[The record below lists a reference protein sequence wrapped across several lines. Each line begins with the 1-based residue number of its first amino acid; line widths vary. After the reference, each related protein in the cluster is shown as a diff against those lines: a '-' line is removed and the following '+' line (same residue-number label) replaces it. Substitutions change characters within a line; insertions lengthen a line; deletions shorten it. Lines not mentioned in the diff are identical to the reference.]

1 MKSLKSI
8 SDDDLMLFIRIM
20 FCLGFL
26 SQNNAL
32 RLVLKEDFDIKK
44 SEMFSFLPF
53 KNNSLTQFFIIFH
66 ICYDITEHY

>member
-32 RLVLKEDFDIKK
+32 RLVLK
-44 SEMFSFLPF
+44 
-53 KNNSLTQFFIIFH
+53 
-66 ICYDITEHY
+66 